1 MRGVCDSA
9 VPVTCSRLRVPPCC
23 LPVALTPSAHLI
35 SAISE
40 LINFRDTQTCI
51 AEAPKGDL
59 RCLFPTLQV
68 RRYRTP
74 SQGSR
79 SEWFATPFLCD
90 SFIHYFTPVYPDAI
104 QSRSFGPTGEGVF
117 FIAFPKLATQNALLN
132 V

>member
-1 MRGVCDSA
+1 MPGVCDSA
-9 VPVTCSRLRVPPCC
+9 VPVNTLAFTRAPCC

-40 LINFRDTQTCI
+40 LINFRDTRTCI

-79 SEWFATPFLCD
+79 SEWFAAPFLCD

-104 QSRSFGPTGEGVF
+104 QSGSFAPQT
-117 FIAFPKLATQNALLN
+117 LAGFHPNG
-132 V
+132 